1 MISGSI
7 SIKGQ
12 VPPLL
17 NEVLATSNFFERSR
31 GLLFRSPLLID
42 SGLLIMH
49 CNSIHTVLM
58 TYPIDVIYLSNDM
71 RITKLVKSIK
81 PYRTSIDL
89 SARHVLEVMVGS
101 IDRSELRVDD
111 QLAWVK
117 KC

>member
-1 MISGSI
+1 MIVGSI

-17 NEVLATSNFFERSR
+17 RQVQATCNFFERSR
-31 GLLFRSPLLID
+31 GLLFRSPLLMD
-42 SGLLIMH
+42 GGLLIMH

-71 RITKLVKSIK
+71 RVTKLVRRVK

-101 IDRSELRVDD
+101 IDRMELRVGDYLD
-111 QLAWVK
+111 WVK